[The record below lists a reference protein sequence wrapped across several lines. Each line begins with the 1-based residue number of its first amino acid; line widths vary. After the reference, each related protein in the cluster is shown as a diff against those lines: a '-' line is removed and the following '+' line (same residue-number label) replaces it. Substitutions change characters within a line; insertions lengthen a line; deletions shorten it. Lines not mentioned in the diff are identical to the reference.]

1 MILAIDTSAGTSVAL
16 IEDGQVRAEVTLD
29 DNMRHAEVIGQ
40 AIEKVLA
47 DAFVQPQQINVVVAG
62 RGPAPFTGLR
72 VGIAAAT
79 MFAAGAHAKLFGAV
93 SLDAIAR
100 DEISRGET
108 HPLLVTTDAR
118 RKEVYWALY
127 EGADKD
133 GVPIRIDGPHVSKPA
148 DLEELLRER
157 GIEPIHAQAKMS
169 ASSLGLLAHDLQ
181 KAGRLESDTSALY
194 LRAPDAVEPNPNKPF
209 GKPVSG

>member
-1 MILAIDTSAGTSVAL
+1 MAPWIVPRVTKFESSGRSISRFIISLSDVKAVEAVWYCTSSPATCAI
-16 IEDGQVRAEVTLD
+16 
-29 DNMRHAEVIGQ
+29 
-40 AIEKVLA
+40 
-47 DAFVQPQQINVVVAG
+47 
-62 RGPAPFTGLR
+62 
-72 VGIAAAT
+72 
-79 MFAAGAHAKLFGAV
+79 
-93 SLDAIAR
+93 DAIAR

-108 HPLLVTTDAR
+108 HQLLVTTDAR

-157 GIEPIHAQAKMS
+157 GIEPVHAQAKMS

>member
-16 IEDGQVRAEVTLD
+16 IENGEVRAEITLD
-29 DNMRHAEVIGQ
+29 DNMRHAEVIGT

-100 DEISRGET
+100 DELTRGEN
-108 HPLLVTTDAR
+108 HLLLVTTDAR

-127 EGADKD
+127 EGLDAA
-133 GVPIRIDGPHVSKPA
+133 GIPNRIDGPHVSKPQ
-148 DLEELLRER
+148 DLEELLKER
-157 GIEPIHAQAKMS
+157 GLDPVHAQAKMS
-169 ASSLGLLAHDLQ
+169 ASQLGLLAYDLQ
-181 KAGRLESDTSALY
+181 KANRLSPDTTALY
-194 LRAPDAVEPNPNKPF
+194 LRAPDAVEPNANGKF